1 MFLRDAFIKRRD
13 EPQGYVAILRVCLPL
28 VAGMA
33 SSTIMLFTNRLFLSH
48 YSVDTIAAAMPA
60 GIAAM
65 TILFTLTG
73 VCGYTSVLVAQYVG
87 SDAPKRVGS
96 ALWQGIWSVVAGTV
110 LLCLCYYLAKPLFA
124 LAGHDPHLQELEVTY
139 FRILTMGSGF
149 SLLASTLAGFF
160 SGRGQTRPVMIANM
174 AACCIKVPL
183 DYILIFG
190 CFGLPAMGIAGAG
203 IATVTGWAVTAAIL
217 AAGIFQRKHEE
228 RYAVFSGFPF
238 EWNMFRRLLRYGL
251 PSGVN
256 FFVEM
261 LAVTWFLFE
270 VGEFGREALAA
281 SNMAF
286 SLNSL
291 TFMPMIGLNMG
302 LATLVGQAM
311 GRGKPADAERLTA
324 NTLHISFAYMLP
336 LSLLIAI
343 FAGPLM
349 DLFAPGD
356 LSPQE
361 FAPVRELGVVLLY
374 FIAVYSLVDSCNIV
388 FFGALKGAGDTFGI
402 MCLLTG
408 SAVFFIA
415 VPILILKWLGMA
427 SVISYWLVFTAY
439 VILLALAAMLR
450 FNRRRW
456 HTIRV
461 VETALPQSVE

>member
-13 EPQGYVAILRVCLPL
+13 EPQGYGAILRVCLPL

-73 VCGYTSVLVAQYVG
+73 VCGYTSVLIAQYVG

-96 ALWQGIWSVVAGTV
+96 ALWQGIWSVLAGTV
-110 LLCLCYYLAKPLFA
+110 LLCLCYFLAKPLFA
-124 LAGHDPHLQELEVTY
+124 LAGHAPHLQELEVTY
-139 FRILTMGSGF
+139 FRILTMGAGF

-174 AACCIKVPL
+174 TACCIKVPL

-190 CFGLPAMGIAGAG
+190 CFGLPPMGIAGAG

-217 AAGIFQRKHEE
+217 AAGIFRRRHEE
-228 RYAVFSGFPF
+228 CYAVFSGFCF

-291 TFMPMIGLNMG
+291 TFMPMMGLNMG

-311 GRGKPADAERLTA
+311 GRGNPVDAERLTA

-336 LSLLIAI
+336 ISLLIAI

-349 DLFAPGD
+349 DLFAPSD

-388 FFGALKGAGDTFGI
+388 FFGALKGAGDTLGI

-415 VPILILKWLGMA
+415 VPILMLKWLGMA

-439 VILLALAAMLR
+439 VILLALVAMLR
-450 FNRRRW
+450 FYRRRW